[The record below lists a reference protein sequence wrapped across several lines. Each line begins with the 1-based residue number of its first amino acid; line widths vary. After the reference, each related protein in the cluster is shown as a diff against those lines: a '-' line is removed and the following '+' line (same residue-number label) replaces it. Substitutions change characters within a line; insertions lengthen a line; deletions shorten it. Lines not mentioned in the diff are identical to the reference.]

1 MMDVGY
7 ILRRVTME
15 SNYLKADNVAVQ
27 LESEEKWTYRELD
40 KISNQYANALKELG
54 VKKGDRVGVL
64 LYNRL
69 EYWGL
74 YFAAAKIGA
83 IVVRLNFRLGSE
95 ELKYAL
101 NDSGTKVLCFESA
114 FNEVLSPIIEEVSVE
129 DYVCLGEHP
138 EWGQS
143 WDTFENQS
151 DTLTID
157 YTVRGKDPLMLMYTS
172 GTTGRPKGALWT
184 HANTLSWASMEVMK
198 WGLNAETVS
207 MTTGPLY
214 HVGALEVLS
223 MGTLLRGGKSII
235 TKSGGFDIERVLNV
249 LEKEKVNYSV
259 TFPFM
264 LYEMLALE
272 NRKDYKLTHMKTL
285 FSGGDPVMPWAIERL
300 NNEFPHINLVQVYG
314 LTEGTPYVATLDPE
328 YTVNKGHTVGKPFPL
343 VEVKLMDDN
352 EKEVSPGEVGE
363 IWSKS
368 PAVVS
373 EYWNKPEDT
382 KETFVEN
389 WCKTGDL
396 GKIDSDGFLIISGRK
411 KDMIRSGG
419 ENIYSAEL
427 EDVLYRHPKVKDVAI
442 IGVPDPKYIETV
454 CAVIVPKEGET
465 VTLDDIVEYSKDHLA
480 GYKIPRY
487 VEVVDELPRT
497 PSGKVTKYKL
507 RERFEHLGK
516 QPNLN

>member
-1 MMDVGY
+1 MDVGY

-15 SNYLKADNVAVQ
+15 SSDLRADNVAVQ
-27 LESEEKWTYRELD
+27 LESEEKWTYQELD
-40 KISNQYANALKELG
+40 KISNQYANALIELG
-54 VKKGDRVGVL
+54 VKKSDRVGVL

-114 FNEVLSPIIEEVSVE
+114 FTDVLSPITEEVSVKE
-129 DYVCLGEHP
+129 YICLGDQD
-138 EWGQS
+138 EWAQS
-143 WDTFENQS
+143 WDILENQS
-151 DTLTID
+151 NNLAID
-157 YTVRGKDPLMLMYTS
+157 YAVKGTDPLMLMYTS
-172 GTTGRPKGALWT
+172 GTTGNPKGALWT
-184 HANTLSWASMEVMK
+184 HANTLWWASMEVMK

-223 MGTLLRGGKSII
+223 MGTLLAGGKSII
-235 TKSGGFDIERVLNV
+235 TKSGGFDIERVLKV
-249 LEKEKVNYSV
+249 LEKEKVNYTV

-272 NRKDYKLTHMKTL
+272 NRKDYKLTHMKKL

-300 NNEFPHINLVQVYG
+300 SSELSHIGLVQVYG
-314 LTEGTPYVATLDPE
+314 LTEGTPYVATLNPKDAL
-328 YTVNKGHTVGKPFPL
+328 NKGHTVGQPFPL
-343 VEVKLMDDN
+343 VEVKLMDEND
-352 EKEVSPGEVGE
+352 KEVAQGEVGE
-363 IWSKS
+363 IWTKS
-368 PAVVS
+368 PAVVRK
-373 EYWNKPEDT
+373 YWNKPEDT
-382 KETFVEN
+382 RETFVEN
-389 WCKTGDL
+389 WCRTGDL

-427 EDVLYRHPKVKDVAI
+427 EDVLYRHPKVKDVAV
-442 IGVPDPKYIETV
+442 IGVPDPKFIETV
-454 CAVIVPKEGET
+454 CAVIVPKEKAT
-465 VTLDDIVEYSKDHLA
+465 ITLDEIVEYSKNYLA

-487 VEVVDELPRT
+487 LEVVDELPRT
-497 PSGKVTKYKL
+497 PSGKVTKYIL